1 LKTSTKP
8 HILNGHE
15 SRYYDNTKVG
25 EAGIIPGYEWYYQ
38 RYYLGTKP
46 TE

>member
-15 SRYYDNTKVG
+15 SRYYDKEKGG

-38 RYYLGTKP
+38 RY
-46 TE
+46 